1 MGPKATYAPHVP
13 LRTQPHRHTWTGTKG
28 HAQARTA
35 QHPRPPQESNRH
47 RAYQLA
53 LGTRAIGIATPSL
66 VLRHAE
72 QIENTRAVE
81 DCSVGIRRSASS
93 APLPRALPRT
103 ARSRL
108 SSIINSTYSHTTN
121 LCHHHRFPTL
131 CPTSIDPKD
140 VTGWIHRVNEGSL
153 MWAVG
158 ASSATNLR

>member
-1 MGPKATYAPHVP
+1 M
-13 LRTQPHRHTWTGTKG
+13 RHTSPCAPSRTGTPGREQRGMLKRVQRSIQG
-28 HAQARTA
+28 HPKRVTGIVPINWHWAPGPLAS
-35 QHPRPPQESNRH
+35 PR
-47 RAYQLA
+47 RASYCDMQ
-53 LGTRAIGIATPSL
+53 R
-66 VLRHAE
+66 

-131 CPTSIDPKD
+131 SPTSIDPKD